1 MEKNQSFEYFCKTNN
16 KLDKSN
22 TFDCNCHKD
31 DETHD
36 DTTCECHK
44 DDCKS
49 CKKNNNSS
57 KDLF

>member
-1 MEKNQSFEYFCKTNN
+1 MEVIKMSKKNKDY
-16 KLDKSN
+16 KSN

>member
-1 MEKNQSFEYFCKTNN
+1 MSKKDKKSKTNN

-31 DETHD
+31 D
-36 DTTCECHK
+36 
-44 DDCKS
+44 CKS

>member
-1 MEKNQSFEYFCKTNN
+1 MSKKDKKDKSNN
-16 KLDKSN
+16 KLNKSN
-22 TFDCNCHKD
+22 NFDCSCHKD
-31 DETHD
+31 DETHED

>member
-1 MEKNQSFEYFCKTNN
+1 MLN
-16 KLDKSN
+16 KSN
-22 TFDCNCHKD
+22 NFDYDCHKD
-31 DETHD
+31 DDTHND
-36 DTTCECHK
+36 DNTCECHK

>member
-1 MEKNQSFEYFCKTNN
+1 MSKKDKKSKTNN
-16 KLDKSN
+16 KLDKY
-22 TFDCNCHKD
+22 
-31 DETHD
+31 
-36 DTTCECHK
+36 TTCECHK

>member
-1 MEKNQSFEYFCKTNN
+1 MSKTNN

>member
-1 MEKNQSFEYFCKTNN
+1 MSKKDKKSKTNN

-36 DTTCECHK
+36 DDNTCECHK

>member
-1 MEKNQSFEYFCKTNN
+1 MSKKDKKSKTNN

-44 DDCKS
+44 DECKS

>member
-1 MEKNQSFEYFCKTNN
+1 MSKKDKKSKTN

-22 TFDCNCHKD
+22 SFDCNCRKD
-31 DETHD
+31 DEMHD
-36 DTTCECHK
+36 DTTCDCHK

-49 CKKNNNSS
+49 CKKNSS

>member
-1 MEKNQSFEYFCKTNN
+1 MSKKDKKSKINS

-22 TFDCNCHKD
+22 TFDCECHKD
-31 DETHD
+31 EICD

-44 DDCKS
+44 ADCKS
-49 CKKNNNSS
+49 CKKNSS

>member
-1 MEKNQSFEYFCKTNN
+1 MSKKDNKKDKTNN

>member
-1 MEKNQSFEYFCKTNN
+1 MSKKDKKDKSNN
-16 KLDKSN
+16 KLNKSN
-22 TFDCNCHKD
+22 NFDYD
-31 DETHD
+31 
-36 DTTCECHK
+36 CHK

>member
-1 MEKNQSFEYFCKTNN
+1 MSKKDKKSKTNN
-16 KLDKSN
+16 KLDMSN